1 MPQRPRA
8 RPLVSYSASAF
19 PSCLSA
25 VAKATVSLL
34 AVEGA
39 RLIDRDTG
47 ALIVRIEAKRDDRI
61 VRYAFERFGESLV
74 VGHAARLLFGGVFG
88 LANHANRTCDGS
100 VLIVQGL
107 GTLDR
112 AADAF
117 VLARGVAHDPE
128 RAIHIAAAV
137 VVSHELDAAFAAC
150 TVARL
155 SAGRGGNAQQ
165 SGNLHRCLPVIAIAS
180 ARMCGAIGCVSQRH
194 ERVSSRISG
203 VIVGVLDLSRRL
215 RGA

>member
-1 MPQRPRA
+1 CRPGGRVGAGYRRAGPSLARTHRCTSTPGRGHDLGWSLFQRGSLPRDQSMPQRPRA

-137 VVSHELDAAFAAC
+137 VVSHDLDDAFAAFAV
-150 TVARL
+150 TRT
-155 SAGRGGNAQQ
+155 
-165 SGNLHRCLPVIAIAS
+165 
-180 ARMCGAIGCVSQRH
+180 
-194 ERVSSRISG
+194 
-203 VIVGVLDLSRRL
+203 
-215 RGA
+215 